1 MNMDFTQYIKDKV
14 KLNLRT
20 IILPEYREDRMYF
33 AAEKMIKQ
41 GLAKKI
47 MMCGD
52 IDFIHKHA
60 KDLGTDMEKV
70 ELVPIEKNK
79 NFDMFVNAYF
89 ELRKHKNI
97 SMEQARQ
104 TMKNELYFGA
114 MMVKMNEADGMVAGA
129 MNTTADLVRAA
140 IQVVG
145 PKEGIKTVSS
155 FFVMIVPESDYGEK
169 GLFLYAD
176 CGVVADPTEEQLA
189 DIGIATAE
197 STRKLFNI
205 EPRVAFLSF
214 STKGSASHS
223 KVEKVVKAINIAK
236 SKRPDLLM
244 DGELQ
249 GDAAL
254 ELRVAKKK
262 AGESK
267 VAGKANVLIF
277 PDLDSGNISY
287 KLTQYLAKAEAYG
300 PILQGLAKPVNDLSR
315 GCVPDD
321 IVSVACITQLL
332 V

>member
-20 IILPEYREDRMYF
+20 VILPEYRDDRMYF
-33 AAEKMIKQ
+33 AAEKIIKQ

-47 MMCGD
+47 IMCGD

-60 KDLGTDMEKV
+60 KDLGTDIEKV
-70 ELVPIEKNK
+70 DLVPIEKNK
-79 NFDMFVNAYF
+79 NFDLFVNTYF

-97 SMEQARQ
+97 SIEQAHQ

-114 MMVKMNEADGMVAGA
+114 MMVRMNEADGMVAGA
-129 MNTTADLVRAA
+129 MNTTADLIRAA

-155 FFVMIVPESDYGEK
+155 FFVMIVPDSDYGEK

-176 CGVVADPTEEQLA
+176 CGVVADPTEEELA

-197 STRKLFNI
+197 SMRKLFNT
-205 EPRVAFLSF
+205 EPRIAFLSF

-223 KVEKVVKAINIAK
+223 KVEKVVKALALAK
-236 SKRPDLLM
+236 SKRPDLIM

-254 ELRVAKKK
+254 EIRVAKKK
-262 AGESK
+262 AGESQ

-315 GCVPDD
+315 GCLPDD

>member
-1 MNMDFTQYIKDKV
+1 MNIDFTQYIKDKV

-20 IILPEYREDRMYF
+20 VILPEYRDDRMYF
-33 AAEKMIKQ
+33 AAEKIIKQ

-47 MMCGD
+47 IMCGD

-60 KDLGTDMEKV
+60 KDLGTDIEKV
-70 ELVPIEKNK
+70 DLVPIEKNK
-79 NFDMFVNAYF
+79 NFDLFVNTYF

-97 SMEQARQ
+97 SIEQAHQ

-114 MMVKMNEADGMVAGA
+114 MMVRMNEADGMVAGA
-129 MNTTADLVRAA
+129 MNTTADLIRAA

-155 FFVMIVPESDYGEK
+155 FFVMIVPDSDYGEK

-176 CGVVADPTEEQLA
+176 CGVVADPTEEELA

-197 STRKLFNI
+197 SMRKLFNT

-223 KVEKVVKAINIAK
+223 KVEKVVKALALAK
-236 SKRPDLLM
+236 SKRPDLIM

-254 ELRVAKKK
+254 EIRVAKKK
-262 AGESK
+262 AGESQ